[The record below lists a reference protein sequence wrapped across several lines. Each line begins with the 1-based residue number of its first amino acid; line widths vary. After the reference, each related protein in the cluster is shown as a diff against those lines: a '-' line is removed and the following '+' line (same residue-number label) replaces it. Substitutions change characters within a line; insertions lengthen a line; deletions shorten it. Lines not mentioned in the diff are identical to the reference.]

1 MKKLDLVLLVDDN
14 DSDNE
19 FHEVVIKKGGLA
31 NEVTSINDSRDAL
44 EYFKNCFDPE
54 NNNGSKIPDLV
65 FVDINMPAMNGF
77 EMLDKLRELPDPQ
90 NIKKKIKFFMLT
102 GSVNPED
109 QELAAGAYSDLIIG
123 YRVKPLT
130 ETNFLRIIQTY
141 FQQPA

>member
-31 NEVTSINDSRDAL
+31 NEVNSINDSRDAL
-44 EYFKNCFDPE
+44 EFFKNCFNPTDGKE
-54 NNNGSKIPDLV
+54 CRVPDLV

-109 QELAAGAYSDLIIG
+109 QELASGAYSDLIIG
-123 YRVKPLT
+123 YSVKPLT
-130 ETNFLRIIQTY
+130 ETNCPGIIQRL
-141 FQQPA
+141 FQ